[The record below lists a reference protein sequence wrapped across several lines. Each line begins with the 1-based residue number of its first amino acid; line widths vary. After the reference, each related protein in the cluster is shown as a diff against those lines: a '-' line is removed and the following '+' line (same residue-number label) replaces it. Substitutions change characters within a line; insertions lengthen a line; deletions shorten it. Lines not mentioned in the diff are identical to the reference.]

1 MPHPFD
7 QLNLE
12 EVRGS
17 HSVKWSLFPEDVL
30 PLWVADMDYPIAEPI
45 VQAIQARLSKRI
57 GYPQGTGD
65 PELLDAIIAKQE
77 RLGLKGLQRENLW
90 LTSSVVPGIYASVLA
105 LSSVGEEVIT
115 QVPVYHPFLLA
126 LSDYG
131 RVTKANPMQPG
142 ASGWEID
149 FEQLES
155 LVTPATRL
163 LMLCNPQNPTG
174 RVFTRSE
181 LEKLA
186 EFALEHRLWVMV
198 DELWADLI
206 YDGEHIPFASLSEEI
221 AQRTVTLT
229 GPCKAFNTA
238 GLGGGVAIS
247 RNRAILERMQNVS
260 KGVGGHPNVLSMAA
274 WLAALQHGQ
283 PWLRETLAYL
293 KANRDFLSRFLAEK
307 LPEVGYI
314 PPQATY
320 LAWLDF
326 RALGLE
332 DPHKFAL
339 EQARVALNDG
349 AIFGEGFKGYLR
361 LNFATSRPLLQE
373 ALERLAGALRMSVV
387 DRKTPNTRR

>member
-7 QLNLE
+7 GLE
-12 EVRGS
+12 PDELRGS
-17 HSVKWSLFPEDVL
+17 HSVKWSLFPQDVL
-30 PLWVADMDYPIAEPI
+30 PLWVADMDYPVAE
-45 VQAIQARLSKRI
+45 AILEAIRQRLSRPI
-57 GYPQGTGD
+57 GYPQGAGD

-77 RLGLKGLQRENLW
+77 GLGLKGLQRENLC

-105 LSSVGEEVIT
+105 LSGAGEEVIT
-115 QVPVYHPFLLA
+115 QVPVYPPFLQA
-126 LSDYG
+126 LSDHG

-149 FEQLES
+149 FEQLRS

-163 LMLCNPQNPTG
+163 LMLCNPHNPTG
-174 RVFTRSE
+174 RVFTRRE

-206 YDGEHIPFASLSEEI
+206 YEGAHLPFASLDEEV

-247 RNRAILERMQNVS
+247 HNKAILQRIQAVS
-260 KGVGGHPNVLSMAA
+260 KGLGGHPNVLSMAA
-274 WLAALQHGQ
+274 WRAALQHGQ
-283 PWLRETLAYL
+283 PWLEQSLAYL
-293 KANRDFLSRFLAEK
+293 KANRDFLSRFLAER
-307 LPEVGYI
+307 LPEVRYF

-332 DPHKFAL
+332 NPYKFAL
-339 EQARVALNDG
+339 ERAKVALNDG
-349 AIFGEGFKGYLR
+349 AAFGEGFGGYLR
-361 LNFATSRPLLQE
+361 LNFATSRPLLRE
-373 ALERLAGALRMSVV
+373 ALERLAGSRLEAR
-387 DRKTPNTRR
+387 